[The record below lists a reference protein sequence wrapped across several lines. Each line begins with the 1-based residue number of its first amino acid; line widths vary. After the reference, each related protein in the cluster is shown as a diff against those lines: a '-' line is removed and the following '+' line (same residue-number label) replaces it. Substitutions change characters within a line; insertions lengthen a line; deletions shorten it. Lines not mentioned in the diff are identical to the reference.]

1 MKVVGVVLVPGGV
14 CMSQFRENMCSMKLV
29 LVLGS
34 RWMTGSN
41 CMDGTEGNIDI
52 INYPHHQVIAQH
64 FHLRK

>member
-29 LVLGS
+29 PVL
-34 RWMTGSN
+34 GSN

-52 INYPHHQVIAQH
+52 IDYPHHQVIGEH